1 MKRTLLS
8 LVIGVSMTTGAL
20 ADDLMQVYQQALA
33 NDPLVNQAKAQ
44 RDAAFEGISISRAN
58 LLPQIS
64 GSVGYTTSTA
74 ERAQTLGA
82 NADDLQ
88 IVVFETDVDTID
100 YGLQVQMS
108 LYDHANWLGLDR
120 AEKVAEQSD
129 AQLAASMQDVIVR
142 TVTAYF
148 DVLRARDNVEFVGA
162 EKRAI
167 ERQLEQTRQRFEV
180 GLTAITDVHE
190 AQANYDSTVAQEI
203 QAKNQLEFAL
213 EALRVITG
221 KYHDRLFGLN
231 TENFAATMP
240 VPAAV
245 DEWLETAQDKNL
257 ALLVDRLAMD
267 IAKEDISIARS
278 GHLPTLGLTAN
289 ASRSKDD
296 ISNPFLQFETP
307 YLDSQSVAV
316 QLNVPI
322 YQGSRVSSQTDQAKF
337 NYVAASQ
344 AAEQTYRQTVQSIRS
359 SFNNVKASISTIRAL
374 EQSVVS
380 ADSAL
385 KATEAGS
392 GENGRFG
399 LQPSQGG
406 EALGNTDDNDTWEGI
421 NVGFGG
427 SDTNLQKLDTGSG
440 STIFS
445 DFASG
450 NTAMLAIDLDND
462 KMWIGKEGTWY
473 NNNNASTTLS
483 PSNHDIA
490 LPTVSL
496 GWVFGLGMTR
506 NGSNNITFEYNWG
519 NPAHAISSG
528 NSDADGHGNF
538 EYPVPSGFF
547 AVNSKNLAEYG

>member
-1 MKRTLLS
+1 
-8 LVIGVSMTTGAL
+8 
-20 ADDLMQVYQQALA
+20 
-33 NDPLVNQAKAQ
+33 
-44 RDAAFEGISISRAN
+44 
-58 LLPQIS
+58 
-64 GSVGYTTSTA
+64 
-74 ERAQTLGA
+74 
-82 NADDLQ
+82 
-88 IVVFETDVDTID
+88 
-100 YGLQVQMS
+100 
-108 LYDHANWLGLDR
+108 
-120 AEKVAEQSD
+120 
-129 AQLAASMQDVIVR
+129 VR

-385 KATEAGS
+385 KATEAG
-392 GENGRFG
+392 F
-399 LQPSQGG
+399 
-406 EALGNTDDNDTWEGI
+406 D
-421 NVGFGG
+421 VGTRTIV
-427 SDTNLQKLDTGSG
+427 DVLDS
-440 STIFS
+440 
-445 DFASG
+445 
-450 NTAMLAIDLDND
+450 
-462 KMWIGKEGTWY
+462 
-473 NNNNASTTLS
+473 
-483 PSNHDIA
+483 
-490 LPTVSL
+490 
-496 GWVFGLGMTR
+496 TR
-506 NGSNNITFEYNWG
+506 NLF
-519 NPAHAISSG
+519 
-528 NSDADGHGNF
+528 DARR
-538 EYPVPSGFF
+538 
-547 AVNSKNLAEYG
+547 NLAGARYDFIQSVVTLKQAAGTLTGEDVAMINRGLKPAETKTNG